1 MPHVMAL
8 KDGRNETV
16 LDLDGALEL
25 VERYAGHELWEYL
38 EEKLADEEELE
49 AYLEEL
55 VKSHDEELERE
66 GGHRR
71 ALLNDIREE
80 AEALAGLL
88 EAPRLDRKKL
98 KGTAKN
104 IWRMCSREL

>member
-25 VERYAGHELWEYL
+25 VERYAGHELREYL
-38 EEKLADEEELE
+38 EEKLADSEELE

-55 VKSHDEELERE
+55 AKSHDEELEQQ
-66 GGHRR
+66 GDHQR

-98 KGTAKN
+98 KGTAEN